1 MALAALAYAS
11 FKVWLDGT
19 LALEYTVGS
28 TARAS
33 SRTT

>member
-1 MALAALAYAS
+1 MAIAYAS
-11 FKVWLDGT
+11 FKA
-19 LALEYTVGS
+19 LAGRHSRARIYGWS